1 MEQHFHLAVY
11 VLIGLLGAWIG
22 VRLRIPGGA
31 LIGAMVAVIVFKT
44 ILKQSWSVT
53 NNYSLLVQAL
63 AGIMVGIRYDLNMAK
78 VIDDVA
84 GPVVVSTIVLVSV
97 GFLLSLLITK
107 IWPLMNIYTAYLGTS
122 PGAMSALIP
131 LADDSPANVAFVGA
145 FHFFRLVFIILIAP
159 LIYKFIQMWPIQ
171 Q

>member
-1 MEQHFHLAVY
+1 MEHHVHLAIY
-11 VLIGLLGAWIG
+11 VLIGLLGAWVG
-22 VRLRIPGGA
+22 VRLRVPGGA
-31 LIGAMVAVIVFKT
+31 LIGAMVAVIVLKT
-44 ILKQSWSVT
+44 ILKQSWPVT
-53 NNYSLLVQAL
+53 GNYSLLVQAL

-78 VIDDVA
+78 VIDVVA

-97 GFLLSLLITK
+97 GLLLSLFVTK
-107 IWPLMNIYTAYLGTS
+107 IWPLDIYTAYLGTS

-145 FHFFRLVFIILIAP
+145 FHFFRVVFIILIAP
-159 LIYKFIQMWPIQ
+159 LIYKLIQIWSIQ